1 MFKELLK
8 KCLRGESLS
17 AEEAEKIMNDIM
29 NGKVPAA
36 QIASVLTILTYR
48 GETVD
53 EIVGFVR
60 GMKNNMNAISLEELN
75 VVDTC
80 GTGGDGAST
89 FNISTASAIVASAA
103 GVKVAKH
110 GNRAVSSKSGS
121 ADVLEHLDIWIQG
134 NEKEVKN
141 AVADLNMSFLFAPL
155 YHPAMKHVAAT
166 RKELGFRT
174 VFNALGPLANPT
186 NCTKQVIGVY
196 SIELARKLAEALV
209 VLGANHVLLV
219 VGRDGLDEISATDVT
234 DVVEVQG
241 NVITEYTLAP
251 EDVHLQ
257 RGKLEDLVVEDAK
270 SSAELIESLFLNKS
284 NVTAKNAV
292 VLNSAAAIY
301 VSGNVSTF
309 EEGVAVAL
317 ETIESGAAYTQL
329 QRLKSK
335 KVVEHA
341 Q

>member
-155 YHPAMKHVAAT
+155 YH
-166 RKELGFRT
+166 L
-174 VFNALGPLANPT
+174 
-186 NCTKQVIGVY
+186 
-196 SIELARKLAEALV
+196 S
-209 VLGANHVLLV
+209 
-219 VGRDGLDEISATDVT
+219 
-234 DVVEVQG
+234 
-241 NVITEYTLAP
+241 
-251 EDVHLQ
+251 
-257 RGKLEDLVVEDAK
+257 
-270 SSAELIESLFLNKS
+270 LIH
-284 NVTAKNAV
+284 
-292 VLNSAAAIY
+292 I
-301 VSGNVSTF
+301 
-309 EEGVAVAL
+309 
-317 ETIESGAAYTQL
+317 
-329 QRLKSK
+329 
-335 KVVEHA
+335 
-341 Q
+341 

>member
-1 MFKELLK
+1 MKDQTAYIQAGAGVVADSKPELEWKETRNKASALIKTIQLAQDIYDKRRMYMFKELLK

-60 GMKNNMNAISLEELN
+60 GMKNNMNAISLDELN

-134 NEKEVKN
+134 NEKK
-141 AVADLNMSFLFAPL
+141 
-155 YHPAMKHVAAT
+155 
-166 RKELGFRT
+166 
-174 VFNALGPLANPT
+174 
-186 NCTKQVIGVY
+186 
-196 SIELARKLAEALV
+196 
-209 VLGANHVLLV
+209 
-219 VGRDGLDEISATDVT
+219 
-234 DVVEVQG
+234 
-241 NVITEYTLAP
+241 
-251 EDVHLQ
+251 
-257 RGKLEDLVVEDAK
+257 
-270 SSAELIESLFLNKS
+270 
-284 NVTAKNAV
+284 
-292 VLNSAAAIY
+292 
-301 VSGNVSTF
+301 
-309 EEGVAVAL
+309 
-317 ETIESGAAYTQL
+317 
-329 QRLKSK
+329 
-335 KVVEHA
+335 
-341 Q
+341 

>member
-48 GETVD
+48 EETVD

-219 VGRDGLDEISATDVT
+219 AGRDGLDEISATDVT

>member
-1 MFKELLK
+1 M
-8 KCLRGESLS
+8 
-17 AEEAEKIMNDIM
+17 
-29 NGKVPAA
+29 
-36 QIASVLTILTYR
+36 
-48 GETVD
+48 
-53 EIVGFVR
+53 
-60 GMKNNMNAISLEELN
+60 
-75 VVDTC
+75 
-80 GTGGDGAST
+80 
-89 FNISTASAIVASAA
+89 
-103 GVKVAKH
+103 
-110 GNRAVSSKSGS
+110 
-121 ADVLEHLDIWIQG
+121 
-134 NEKEVKN
+134 
-141 AVADLNMSFLFAPL
+141 
-155 YHPAMKHVAAT
+155 
-166 RKELGFRT
+166 
-174 VFNALGPLANPT
+174 
-186 NCTKQVIGVY
+186 
-196 SIELARKLAEALV
+196 
-209 VLGANHVLLV
+209 
-219 VGRDGLDEISATDVT
+219 DEISATDVT
-234 DVVEVQG
+234 DIVEVQD